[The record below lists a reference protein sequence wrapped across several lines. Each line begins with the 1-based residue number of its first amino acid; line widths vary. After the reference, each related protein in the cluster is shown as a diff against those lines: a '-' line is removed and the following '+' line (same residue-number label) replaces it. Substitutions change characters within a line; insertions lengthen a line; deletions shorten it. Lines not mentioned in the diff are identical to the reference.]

1 MKQIKKYFCVVVIIS
16 VFTILTA
23 CGTVNNLRETEN
35 EQSSIE
41 LEKETEEILTFEAGD
56 FEGYMNFIANVENFE
71 PCYRT
76 VFAFENVPD
85 GIDGVP
91 IEEVNAMYREI
102 EDVFDYILIN
112 EHFLTY
118 HGDYNQGVYKGNT
131 NFVNG
136 YDAYEAANGNISSPI
151 NYKAVDWEGNEFT
164 ATSLK
169 AIQLGEGICKGF
181 DEDIAEGRNL
191 QQSDFILKASD
202 DLINVVLGNK
212 YKELFKIG
220 DTFSLEFGNVMNFQV
235 VGFYK
240 PDISFSMDIGAQHK
254 VNFDYAIVM
263 PHLIFDY
270 KPTDEGSRFQ
280 QGFLT
285 GEKLSGYIAIKKS
298 TKEINEDTY
307 KEYTE
312 ALEKIAKKNGVSGL
326 YKVPYWPVGFVW

>member
-1 MKQIKKYFCVVVIIS
+1 MKQIKKNFCVVAIIS
-16 VFTILTA
+16 LFTILTA
-23 CGTVNNLRETEN
+23 CGTVNSSKETKN

-41 LEKETEEILTFEAGD
+41 LELEEEVQTFQAGD

-76 VFAFENVPD
+76 VFAFENVQG
-85 GIDGVP
+85 GIKDVP

-102 EDVFDYILIN
+102 EDEFDYILIN
-112 EHFLTY
+112 EHFLSY
-118 HGDYNQGVYKGNT
+118 HGDYNKGVYKGNT
-131 NFVNG
+131 SFVYG
-136 YDAYEAANGNISSPI
+136 YEAYEAANGSISNPI
-151 NYKAVDWEGNEFT
+151 NFKDVDWEGNEFT
-164 ATSLK
+164 STSLK
-169 AIQLGEGICKGF
+169 AIQLGQGIYKRF
-181 DEDIAEGRNL
+181 DEDVAEGRNL
-191 QQSDFILKASD
+191 QQSDFILKSPD
-202 DLINVVLGNK
+202 DLIKVVLGNK

-220 DTFSLEFGNVMNFQV
+220 DTFSLDFDKVMNFQV

-254 VNFDYAIVM
+254 VNFDCAIVM

-285 GEKLSGYIAIKKS
+285 GEKLSGYIAINES

-312 ALEKIAKKNGVSGL
+312 KLEKIANKHGISGL